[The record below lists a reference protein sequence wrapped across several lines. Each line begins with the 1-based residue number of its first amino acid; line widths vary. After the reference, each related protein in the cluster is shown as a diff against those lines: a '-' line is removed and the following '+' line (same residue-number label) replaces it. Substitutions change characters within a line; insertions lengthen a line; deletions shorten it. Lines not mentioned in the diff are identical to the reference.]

1 MVCGNSDGWVQI
13 GVSQRDWI
21 KAAFGEGMATGKT
34 AEGQPG
40 ALDDTETDQGD
51 VGVLRAG
58 GEIEALGRAEGVE
71 DRRQD
76 RLVDAIDDADC
87 EAGLRIWH
95 RFRRHGVA

>member
-1 MVCGNSDGWVQI
+1 MVCGNSDGWGQI

-21 KAAFGEGMATGKT
+21 EAAFGEGMATGKA

-40 ALDDTETDQGD
+40 TLDYTVADQGD

-58 GEIEALGRAEGVE
+58 GEIEALGRAEGME

-76 RLVDAIDDADC
+76 RLIDAIDDADR

-95 RFRRHGVA
+95 RVRRHGVA